1 MPNQYVFSCLSVD
14 PSLIDPA
21 PGLMVSWAVL
31 ASRANVRVQNVGLEN
46 GKGRGA
52 GDAGFVG
59 EARENLNS
67 VIERFLGTSGVSRH
81 RAPLAPS
88 YQ

>member
-21 PGLMVSWAVL
+21 PGPMVSWAVL

-67 VIERFLGTSGVSRH
+67 VIEGF
-81 RAPLAPS
+81 
-88 YQ
+88 